1 MLSSKVWKGLMLEKM
16 LNLATL
22 YNEKR
27 DYNSLKLEFIES
39 VLKIFIPAWLWNF
52 LKNNLKE

>member
-22 YNEKR
+22 YNEKT
-27 DYNSLKLEFIES
+27 DYNS
-39 VLKIFIPAWLWNF
+39 
-52 LKNNLKE
+52 